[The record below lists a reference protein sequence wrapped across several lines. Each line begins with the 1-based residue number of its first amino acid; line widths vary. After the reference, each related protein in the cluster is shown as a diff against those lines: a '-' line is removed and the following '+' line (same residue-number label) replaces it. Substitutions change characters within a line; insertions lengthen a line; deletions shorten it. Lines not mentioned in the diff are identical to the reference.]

1 MYTQEMYMLPIGQVI
16 PRLYKSLFF
25 WSFWLLRGKDYISIS
40 KIYYYMGTV
49 NIVDLDPVDSHHT
62 ISHIMDPSN

>member
-1 MYTQEMYMLPIGQVI
+1 MYMLLIGQVI

-62 ISHIMDPSN
+62 ISHIMDQSN